1 MGVLIHDAV
10 VTTPT
15 IPWTPLEPGQLKA
28 MQINAAFTALFVLIF
43 AGGVDLSLF
52 LDGKTPL
59 GVIAVPAALLS
70 LYYVFVAMR
79 RRFRRW
85 GYSRT
90 QDELHVAHG
99 VVVHTETSVAFHRVQ
114 HIDIEQGPIERYC
127 GVWQLVLNTAGTHN
141 SKIRLPGLS
150 RATAESLRDEIRLHV
165 RADRE

>member
-1 MGVLIHDAV
+1 

-15 IPWTPLEPGQLKA
+15 IPWTPLEPGQLTA
-28 MQINAAFTALFVLIF
+28 MQINAALTTLFVLIF
-43 AGGVDLSLF
+43 AGGIDLSLY

-59 GVIAVPAALLS
+59 GLIAGPTALVL
-70 LYYVFVAMR
+70 LYYVFVATR
-79 RRFRRW
+79 RRYRRW

-90 QDELHVAHG
+90 EHELHVAHG
-99 VVVHTETSVAFHRVQ
+99 VFVHTETSVAFHRVQ
-114 HIDIEQGPIERYC
+114 HIDIEQGPVERYC